1 MLEVIIFLLPS
12 FAASVVILLI
22 LGYLGMHVLDREII
36 FIDIALA
43 QISAVGA
50 VFAHVVFGV
59 SDEGFGA
66 YIAGFLF
73 TLGAAVFFS
82 QIPRRISQIPQEAII
97 GVSYAIAAA
106 AALFI
111 LALAAGGDVHLE
123 NMLTGSILWAKWPD
137 VLICGVLFG
146 GVAVFHYIFR
156 KQFLQ
161 MTLCIKNKQKPN
173 HKMAWWDFAFYASMG
188 LVITFAVRIAGVLV
202 IFAFL
207 IIPATIAC
215 LMTSNWLKRLLVGWS
230 MGLFAILL
238 GLMFSFFG
246 DFSCGPSIVT
256 FLGLLLIAA
265 ALLGKRKTER
275 TQE

>member
-1 MLEVIIFLLPS
+1 MLQVFIFLLPS

-50 VFAHVVFGV
+50 IFAHVFFGV
-59 SDEGFGA
+59 SENNYGA
-66 YIAGFLF
+66 YIAGFVF
-73 TLGAAVFFS
+73 TLIAAVFFS

-111 LALAAGGDVHLE
+111 MAMETGGHSHLE
-123 NMLTGSILWAKWPD
+123 HMLTGSILWAKWPD
-137 VLICGVLFG
+137 VLLCAVLFAA
-146 GVAVFHYIFR
+146 VAVFHYIYR
-156 KQFLQ
+156 KQFKQ
-161 MTLCIKNKQKPN
+161 MTQCFKNKQKPN
-173 HKMAWWDFAFYASMG
+173 LKMAWWDFAFYASMG
-188 LVITFAVRIAGVLV
+188 MVITFAVRIAGVLV

-215 LMTSNWLKRLLVGWS
+215 LLTSHWMRRMLVGWGV
-230 MGLFAILL
+230 GLVAILL
-238 GLMFSFFG
+238 GLLFSFFG

-256 FLGLLLIAA
+256 FLGLLLIIAA
-265 ALLGKRKTER
+265 FFKAKTKRTPS
-275 TQE
+275 